1 MVNVLV
7 TVDALPTVPMGSTA
21 PPVVLLDGFQLS
33 ETSSCPMSSVST
45 GTFGNL
51 QSYLLGT
58 PNFAPMVYFFENC
71 TECPNCAIEQLG
83 ADLASFLKSI
93 QYSDGTP
100 VPQVDVIAHSMGG
113 LIVRS
118 YLSGKQQ
125 ASGAFSPPYVPK
137 IRKAVFVATPHFG
150 SFLADSGLADIF
162 LALGDQANEMKRA
175 SQFIWDL
182 ATWDQFADDLR
193 GTDALAII
201 GNAGSSAGSDGNL
214 PGASDGVVGITS
226 GSLAFARSGRTRIV
240 NYCHIPPNSFNVLGS
255 PIGVWLGCTAD
266 GIAYVDTPSHQTYQ
280 IVSSFLLDSP
290 SWQTV
295 GAAPAQDQYL
305 SKYGGMVVA
314 DVNPNNQNVTPSS
327 VSWGSIALT
336 AGAAGFLYYSDL
348 VSGTGT
354 FAFGS
359 STCGPYTQPS
369 GVYSAVRCKLAPTI
383 YSVGPLLSG
392 AARVVQNGTTITIT
406 GAGFGTPQCGG
417 CGVTASNPQS
427 SVLQVSSWS
436 DTSIHALLPAT
447 FVGIAQIGVTT
458 ASGSDAINIM
468 TAPAPSIAAA
478 PFSLQFVYTAGGT
491 IPTSQSI
498 QVTNSG
504 GGTLNWSAATTAS
517 WLSVTSASG
526 TAPSA
531 LSVLVSPVG
540 LGIGSYTGDVQISAV
555 GASNSP
561 VSIKVSLTVAPAAAV
576 LAVSS
581 QTLTFNYT
589 VGGALPVA
597 QTVSITNG
605 GGGTLS
611 WTASSNATW
620 LGLSP
625 ASGTAP
631 SVLSVSVNPGT
642 LAAGRYA
649 GTIQI
654 AAGGATYSPQTIS
667 VSLRVAAPSTLPT
680 IGSVVNGASF
690 QPGIESG
697 SWVTI
702 QGTNLANTNP
712 GRTWLPNEV
721 VNGNLPTSL
730 DGVSVTIDGRAAF
743 VYYISPTQ
751 LNVQA
756 PTDAASGLVPVVVTN
771 NGQVSAA
778 LMAQLQPYAPAFFP
792 YSGTSY
798 AIASR
803 YPDYALVGNPSA
815 IPGTVA
821 AKPDDVLILWGTGFG
836 PTYPPTLAGIAVS
849 GVPAAATPPTVTAG
863 SVPVT
868 VISAVLIN

>member
-1 MVNVLV
+1 
-7 TVDALPTVPMGSTA
+7 
-21 PPVVLLDGFQLS
+21 
-33 ETSSCPMSSVST
+33 
-45 GTFGNL
+45 
-51 QSYLLGT
+51 
-58 PNFAPMVYFFENC
+58 
-71 TECPNCAIEQLG
+71 
-83 ADLASFLKSI
+83 
-93 QYSDGTP
+93 
-100 VPQVDVIAHSMGG
+100 
-113 LIVRS
+113 
-118 YLSGKQQ
+118 
-125 ASGAFSPPYVPK
+125 
-137 IRKAVFVATPHFG
+137 
-150 SFLADSGLADIF
+150 
-162 LALGDQANEMKRA
+162 
-175 SQFIWDL
+175 
-182 ATWDQFADDLR
+182 
-193 GTDALAII
+193 
-201 GNAGSSAGSDGNL
+201 
-214 PGASDGVVGITS
+214 
-226 GSLAFARSGRTRIV
+226 
-240 NYCHIPPNSFNVLGS
+240 
-255 PIGVWLGCTAD
+255 
-266 GIAYVDTPSHQTYQ
+266 
-280 IVSSFLLDSP
+280 
-290 SWQTV
+290 
-295 GAAPAQDQYL
+295 
-305 SKYGGMVVA
+305 
-314 DVNPNNQNVTPSS
+314 
-327 VSWGSIALT
+327 
-336 AGAAGFLYYSDL
+336 
-348 VSGTGT
+348 
-354 FAFGS
+354 
-359 STCGPYTQPS
+359 
-369 GVYSAVRCKLAPTI
+369 
-383 YSVGPLLSG
+383 
-392 AARVVQNGTTITIT
+392 
-406 GAGFGTPQCGG
+406 
-417 CGVTASNPQS
+417 
-427 SVLQVSSWS
+427 
-436 DTSIHALLPAT
+436 LLPAT

-649 GTIQI
+649 GSIQI
-654 AAGGATYSPQTIS
+654 AAGGATNSPQTIS
-667 VSLRVAAPSTLPT
+667 VSLTVTAPSTLPT